1 MANLTI
7 DDNQFKYSH
16 NTTQAGTH
24 NITLNT
30 ENKFVDKDIVLSIT
44 TTAAQ
49 TAADAATA
57 TITVDTAT
65 GTNANNVRGIISA
78 TSARPTA
85 NTAYYL
91 SFIASGGGNSKITRA
106 GWISVTSANTSTTST
121 NYYYVL
127 TKATGGVSNNVAAS
141 STVAITTGNVATTS
155 TNNGIY
161 IQSVGTS
168 TASGSITA
176 SSTAAGYFPPNTVIA
191 TGSVNKT
198 ASSTATT
205 YISGVTVPNT
215 TFTVT
220 ASSNTAG
227 TISIAA
233 FASNTAT
240 SRDALKTVVT
250 NGVWTTNTITPG
262 TANKGPYYGKT
273 TVIGDAD
280 LTSANIVVGKNIFN
294 VGGTFSA
301 TNTVSSGQTAAA
313 AGQML
318 SGYSAWVQGQ
328 EIKGNI
334 TNRGA
339 LNKIISTQNGTVTVT
354 AGYYTGGTITAQL
367 PTTSITQQ
375 AWSKNATSKV
385 VTTSGTT
392 WRAGYVST
400 SGNVDPVTFSNS
412 ASSGVTYID
421 LTDARVGSATGAFY
435 LPEATT
441 AGYIYINRGYIDNV
455 MIDIGRFIP
464 DFADADHAA
473 GEDQMLQ
480 GFHAYD
486 GEGNVLTGSIQSLG
500 AQTYSVSSSN
510 QTIAAG
516 KYLSGDQT
524 IRAVTTT
531 GITAANIVYN
541 KTIKVGDSAD
551 DDKIISA
558 VGTFSH
564 TSTITGSKTAVVAAA
579 LRSGYA
585 AFINGGQ
592 INGTMPNTSAAA
604 SFTNSGI
611 GTYFTTTNS
620 GGNVTI
626 TPNYSVTT
634 AGYIGVS
641 TAVAGTVSRYNIKTT
656 SLSAKSGDVT
666 LQSDTTAYSSTT
678 PTLPFS
684 IYSSSTTRNIA
695 IVAEA
700 TTATMG
706 TNRVYIKIQG
716 TGSVAAS
723 TTGWLGTTAATNSTT
738 VNKYIAMD
746 YYTGTYSISNT

>member
-49 TAADAATA
+49 TAADTATA

-78 TSARPTA
+78 TSTRPTE

-91 SFIASGGGNSKITRA
+91 SFIASGGGNSKVTRA

-227 TISIAA
+227 TIKVAA

-240 SRDALKTVVT
+240 SRDALQTVVT

-273 TVIGDAD
+273 TVIGDAE
-280 LTSANIVVGKNIFN
+280 LVPANIKHNINIFG
-294 VGGTFSA
+294 VTGTFTSDG
-301 TNTVSSGQTAAA
+301 SITA
-313 AGQML
+313 GVVL
-318 SGYSAWVQGQ
+318 DGYIGYS
-328 EIKGNI
+328 KGTQYI
-334 TNRGA
+334 GTMANRGA
-339 LNKIISTQNGTVTVT
+339 LNKTIPIQGGTVTVT
-354 AGYYTGGTITAQL
+354 AGYYSGGTITAQL

-375 AWSKNATSKV
+375 AWSKNETSKV
-385 VTTSGTT
+385 ITTNSTT
-392 WRAGYVST
+392 WGVGYVST

-435 LPEATT
+435 LPEATS

-464 DFADADHAA
+464 DFTDTAHAA
-473 GEDQMLQ
+473 GENQMLK

-486 GEGNVLTGSIQSLG
+486 GAGNVLTGNIDSL
-500 AQTYSVSSSN
+500 AATTYNVSSSN

-516 KYLSGDQT
+516 KYLSGAQT
-524 IRAVTTT
+524 IRAVTTS

-551 DDKIISA
+551 DDRIISA

-585 AFINGGQ
+585 AFIDGGQ

-611 GTYFTTTNS
+611 NTYFTTTNS

-626 TPNYSVTT
+626 TPDYSVTT
-634 AGYIGVS
+634 AGYIAVS
-641 TAVAGTVSRYNIKTT
+641 TAVAGAVSRYNIKTT

-695 IVAEA
+695 IVTAT

-723 TTGWLGTTAATNSTT
+723 TTGWLGSTAAVNSTT
-738 VNKYIAMD
+738 VNKYLAMD
-746 YYTGTYSISNT
+746 YYTGIYSISNT